1 MINSKSLRYYNVK
14 IKKKKNLPSVPKGFN
29 CKGIQILH
37 W

>member
-14 IKKKKNLPSVPKGFN
+14 IKKKNLPSVPKGFN